1 MTYYLEVVSLRDS
14 IEASA
19 DLFDLLNDAILG
31 GASVGYL
38 ALLTPDE
45 GRAYWLDVFH
55 EVTAGLKQVLVVR
68 DGAQRIV
75 GSVQLAYS
83 AKPNGRHRAEVQ
95 RLLVHREHRRRG
107 LAQQLMLAVE
117 ERAREHGC
125 TLLVLDTR
133 KGDAAEQLYTKLGYE
148 TAGEIPGYARGPS
161 GELQATVFMYKP
173 LVAEP

>member
-1 MTYYLEVVSLRDS
+1 MTYYLEVVSLKDS

-38 ALLTPDE
+38 TPLAADE
-45 GRAYWLDVFH
+45 GELYWRDVFR
-55 EVTAGLKQVLVVR
+55 EVAAGLKQVLVVR

-95 RLLVHREHRRRG
+95 RLLIHREHRRRG

-117 ERAREHGC
+117 QQARAHGC

-133 KGDAAEQLYTKLGYE
+133 QGDAAEQLYAKLGYE
-148 TAGEIPGYARGPS
+148 TAGEIPGYARGTN
-161 GELQATVFMYKP
+161 GDLQATVFMYKP